1 MNIRFEKIIS
11 AVEQSKQIR
20 NFEYNSIG
28 TILKQQRRSKNLTLE
43 EVSENIC
50 SNSYLSKAENMQII
64 PKDPILTKLKKRLE
78 INETLEFD
86 EEIYNQT
93 LAYLVEALF
102 LEKELDKGVYRRFS
116 GTVDLKYNLIL
127 LGYYVTN
134 NNFVKAEEIYYF
146 LEEEIEKL
154 DNLERDIFL
163 LLAAKILY
171 ANGLYF
177 IAYKVLKYID
187 YKSDNEILLL
197 DARSLFL
204 MSVAKLDKVSGYS
217 SEYNDLIVKLSNRG
231 YYKKISK
238 LKYEWLLT
246 SLKSVSLDEAFHKI
260 DKLEEYTDRQKEYIR
275 LNLYFNLGKYD
286 IILKKLDK
294 KYLLDE
300 RRFSLYLLTLDSIGD
315 GVKILDIIY
324 HENNKPNSIILQK
337 LIDCLTVK
345 YNSPAESYY
354 KYLYYGIKNGI
365 LTEYNGLFEINVIFK
380 NASQHLSDFKYYKY
394 AKTTRDL
401 LDELNRNFKSGN

>member
-204 MSVAKLDKVSGYS
+204 MSVAKLDKVSG
-217 SEYNDLIVKLSNRG
+217 
-231 YYKKISK
+231 
-238 LKYEWLLT
+238 
-246 SLKSVSLDEAFHKI
+246 
-260 DKLEEYTDRQKEYIR
+260 
-275 LNLYFNLGKYD
+275 
-286 IILKKLDK
+286 
-294 KYLLDE
+294 
-300 RRFSLYLLTLDSIGD
+300 
-315 GVKILDIIY
+315 
-324 HENNKPNSIILQK
+324 
-337 LIDCLTVK
+337 
-345 YNSPAESYY
+345 
-354 KYLYYGIKNGI
+354 
-365 LTEYNGLFEINVIFK
+365 
-380 NASQHLSDFKYYKY
+380 
-394 AKTTRDL
+394 
-401 LDELNRNFKSGN
+401 